1 MKYFQVM
8 PKIATIDYV
17 GNKIVL
23 TNLMIRTEIIP
34 SLLNNPLLFYSYNI
48 QDGDTPEIIADKYY
62 GDPYR
67 YWIVLF
73 ANQIIDPQW
82 QWPMN
87 QNLFNDYII
96 DKYKNDT
103 ANSLNI
109 SANTVTPGQIL
120 AYTQGNIENYVK
132 TVITIDSSTNDSNT
146 STYYIDSI
154 AYNLVVESTS
164 TKGFSTGAEVT
175 QIVEKYTETIYDY
188 EVRQNETNRNINLVN
203 SIYVSQFESQFQSL
217 LAQ

>member
-73 ANQIIDPQW
+73 GNQIIDPQW

-109 SANTVTPGQIL
+109 SANTVTPGQVL

-132 TVITIDSSTNDSNT
+132 TVITIDSSTNESNT
-146 STYYIDSI
+146 STYYIDST
-154 AYNLVVESTS
+154 AYNLVQENTI

-175 QIVEKYTETIYDY
+175 QIVKKYTESIYDY
-188 EVRQNETNRNINLVN
+188 EVRQNELNRTINLVN

>member
-23 TNLMIRTEIIP
+23 TNLMVRTEIIP
-34 SLLNNPLLFYSYNI
+34 SLLNNPLLFYSYDI

-62 GDPYR
+62 GDSYR

-82 QWPMN
+82 NWPMN
-87 QNLFNDYII
+87 QNLFNDYIL
-96 DKYKNDT
+96 DKYKSST

-109 SANTVTPGQIL
+109 SANTVTSSQVL
-120 AYTQGNIENYVK
+120 AYTQSNIQNYVK
-132 TVITIDSSTNDSNT
+132 TIITIDSSTNELTT
-146 STYYIDSI
+146 SIYYIDST
-154 AYNLVVESTS
+154 AYALVQENT
-164 TKGFSTGAEVT
+164 STGAFSSGAQVT
-175 QIVEKYTETIYDY
+175 QTVSKYTETIYEY
-188 EVRQNETNRNINLVN
+188 ETRLNETNRNINLVN
-203 SIYVSQFESQFQSL
+203 SSYVSQFESQFQSL

>member
-23 TNLMIRTEIIP
+23 TNIMIRTEVIP

-62 GDPYR
+62 GDSYR

-87 QNLFNDYII
+87 QNLFNDYIV
-96 DKYKNDT
+96 DKYKNAT

-109 SANTVTPGQIL
+109 SANTVTSGQVL
-120 AYTQGNIENYVK
+120 AYTQSHIQNYVK
-132 TVITIDSSTNDSNT
+132 DVITIDSSSNESNT
-146 STYYIDSI
+146 SIYYIDSA
-154 AYNLVVESTS
+154 AYNLVLESTT
-164 TKGFSTGAEVT
+164 TKSFSTGAEVT
-175 QIVEKYTETIYDY
+175 QIIKKYTESIYDY
-188 EVRQNETNRNINLVN
+188 EIRQNESNRSINLVN
-203 SIYVSQFESQFQSL
+203 SVYVSQFESQFQSL

>member
-23 TNLMIRTEIIP
+23 TNIMIRTEIIP
-34 SLLNNPLLFYSYNI
+34 SLLNNPLLFYSYNV

-62 GDPYR
+62 GDSYR

-87 QNLFNDYII
+87 QNLFNDYIF
-96 DKYKNDT
+96 DKYKNAT

-109 SANTVTPGQIL
+109 SANTVTSGQVL
-120 AYTQGNIENYVK
+120 AYTQSHIQNYVK
-132 TVITIDSSTNDSNT
+132 DVITIDSSSNESNT
-146 STYYIDSI
+146 SIYYIDST
-154 AYNLVVESTS
+154 AYNLVSESTT
-164 TKGFSTGAEVT
+164 TKSFSTGAEVT
-175 QIVEKYTETIYDY
+175 QIIKKYTESIYDY
-188 EVRQNETNRNINLVN
+188 EIRQNESNRSINLVN
-203 SIYVSQFESQFQSL
+203 SVYVSQFESQFQSL

>member
-1 MKYFQVM
+1 M

-23 TNLMIRTEIIP
+23 TNLMVRTEIIP
-34 SLLNNPLLFYSYNI
+34 SLLNNPLLFYSYDI

-62 GDPYR
+62 GDSYR

-82 QWPMN
+82 NWPMN
-87 QNLFNDYII
+87 QNLFNDYIL
-96 DKYKNDT
+96 DKYKSST

-109 SANTVTPGQIL
+109 SANTVTSSQVL
-120 AYTQGNIENYVK
+120 AYTQSNIQNYVK
-132 TVITIDSSTNDSNT
+132 TIITIDSSTNELTT
-146 STYYIDSI
+146 SIYYIDST
-154 AYNLVVESTS
+154 AYALVQENT
-164 TKGFSTGAEVT
+164 STGAFSSGAQVT
-175 QIVEKYTETIYDY
+175 QTVSKYTETIYEY
-188 EVRQNETNRNINLVN
+188 ETRLNETNRNINLVN
-203 SIYVSQFESQFQSL
+203 SSYVSQFESQFQSL

>member
-23 TNLMIRTEIIP
+23 TNIMIRTEVIP
-34 SLLNNPLLFYSYNI
+34 SLLNNPLLFYSYNV

-62 GDPYR
+62 GDSYR

-87 QNLFNDYII
+87 QNLFNDYIV
-96 DKYKNDT
+96 DKYKNAT

-109 SANTVTPGQIL
+109 SANTVTSGQVL
-120 AYTQGNIENYVK
+120 AYTQSHIQNYVK
-132 TVITIDSSTNDSNT
+132 NVITIDSSSNESNT
-146 STYYIDSI
+146 SIYYIDST
-154 AYNLVVESTS
+154 AYNLVSESTT
-164 TKGFSTGAEVT
+164 TKSFSTGAEVT
-175 QIVEKYTETIYDY
+175 QIIKKYTESIYDY
-188 EVRQNETNRNINLVN
+188 EIRQNESNRSINLVN
-203 SIYVSQFESQFQSL
+203 SVYVSQFESQFQSL

>member
-1 MKYFQVM
+1 M

-34 SLLNNPLLFYSYNI
+34 SLLNNPLLFYVYNI

-73 ANQIIDPQW
+73 GNQIIDPQW

-109 SANTVTPGQIL
+109 SANTVTPGQVL

-132 TVITIDSSTNDSNT
+132 TVITIDSSTNESNT
-146 STYYIDSI
+146 STYYIDST
-154 AYNLVVESTS
+154 AYNLVQENTI

-175 QIVEKYTETIYDY
+175 QIVKKYTETIYDY
-188 EVRQNETNRNINLVN
+188 EVRQNELNRTINLVN